1 MLKNTAPLIINPTL
15 PAQSAV
21 IWMHGL
27 GADGNDF
34 KDIVPELNLPKELAV
49 RFIFP
54 HAPMRPITINNGY
67 VMRGWYDISGF
78 DNLSTREDSVGIYQ
92 SQALIEKLI
101 NEQKHQG
108 IAANKII
115 LAGFSQGGAMALHVG
130 LRHQETLAGILVL
143 SAYLPLSN
151 TLENEAHLANR
162 KTPIMI
168 MHGSMDNIVM
178 PTLAETSRDIL
189 LANKYLVDWKI
200 YNMAHTVCMQE
211 IKDISNWLQ
220 KVITK

>member
-15 PAQSAV
+15 PAQAAV

-78 DNLSTREDSVGIYQ
+78 DNLSTREDSVGIHQ

-101 NEQKHQG
+101 NEQKQQG
-108 IAANKII
+108 ITANKII

-168 MHGSMDNIVM
+168 MHGSMDNIVI

-189 LANKYLVDWKI
+189 LANQYLVDWKI

-211 IKDISNWLQ
+211 IKDISQWLQ